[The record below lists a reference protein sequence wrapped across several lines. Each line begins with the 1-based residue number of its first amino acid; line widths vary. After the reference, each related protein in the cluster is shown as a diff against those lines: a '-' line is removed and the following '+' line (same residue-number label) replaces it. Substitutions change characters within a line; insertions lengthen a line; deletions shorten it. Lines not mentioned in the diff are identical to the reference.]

1 MDGQIGQL
9 QKILR
14 EETGIFDKIYSLE
27 RSKTGAIIEQNGA
40 LLEKLSRAQEGLLS
54 DIMALEPV
62 RMKRVDEFKRARHI
76 RHQGISIS
84 DIAQHIETPEA
95 EQLRVIGRSLKD
107 SMLKLQR
114 LQETNQTLIN
124 DNMEYYNILLTGLRR
139 SGPLDTGYRRD
150 GKEAENLKSSILFN
164 KTA

>member
-14 EETGIFDKIYSLE
+14 EETGLFDKIYSLE

-54 DIMALEPV
+54 DIMALESV

-76 RHQGISIS
+76 RHQGIIY
-84 DIAQHIETPEA
+84 
-95 EQLRVIGRSLKD
+95 
-107 SMLKLQR
+107 QR
-114 LQETNQTLIN
+114 
-124 DNMEYYNILLTGLRR
+124 
-139 SGPLDTGYRRD
+139 YR
-150 GKEAENLKSSILFN
+150 A
-164 KTA
+164 TY